1 MRPVFV
7 FVTLFI
13 AVPFILLSQERNDI
27 GIIAGTTYYMGDYN
41 PSSQFY
47 KPSPA
52 VGAIFRRNFNDLY
65 SLRVTTMMG
74 WVKGEHDPNRNFLPG
89 DTPPFSQRVIELDGV
104 AEIGFIH
111 FNTLHD
117 KRRSFTPYAVFGAG
131 IAYINQ
137 KIIMT
142 LPVGL
147 GMKYSPINRW
157 ALGLEWRF
165 YKTSYDGIDGYINTT
180 SPPRSLI
187 HNNDWFAMAG
197 FFATYRI
204 FKQSALCPA
213 YR

>member
-1 MRPVFV
+1 
-7 FVTLFI
+7 
-13 AVPFILLSQERNDI
+13 
-27 GIIAGTTYYMGDYN
+27 
-41 PSSQFY
+41 
-47 KPSPA
+47 
-52 VGAIFRRNFNDLY
+52 
-65 SLRVTTMMG
+65 
-74 WVKGEHDPNRNFLPG
+74 
-89 DTPPFSQRVIELDGV
+89 
-104 AEIGFIH
+104 
-111 FNTLHD
+111 
-117 KRRSFTPYAVFGAG
+117 
-131 IAYINQ
+131 
-137 KIIMT
+137 MT

-187 HNNDWFAMAG
+187 HNNDWFSMAG